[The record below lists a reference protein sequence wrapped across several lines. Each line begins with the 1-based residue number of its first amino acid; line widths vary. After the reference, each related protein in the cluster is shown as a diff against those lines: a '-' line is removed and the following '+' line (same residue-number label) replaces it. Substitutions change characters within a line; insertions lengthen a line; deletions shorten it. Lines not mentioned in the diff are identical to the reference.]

1 MDASCGHCGHV
12 QGDRGQ
18 GVSPPLLNGYGGE
31 WAVKDGAMPIFLR
44 DWSFELAR
52 TSSNH
57 VQYVGH
63 PNKGIPLTDQTF
75 QLIAIVL
82 YLSGMVAIGY
92 FAFRQT
98 KDLDD
103 YMLAGRGLKPGTA
116 ALSAGA
122 SDMSGW
128 LLLGLPG
135 AIYVSGLVE
144 AWIAIGL
151 TIGAWLNWKFVAPR
165 LRSYTFVSKNSITI
179 PSFFENRLKDTSR
192 LLRVV
197 SGVIILVFFT
207 FYVSSGMVAGGV
219 FFEES
224 FGSTF
229 VTGMLIVGGVT
240 LLYTLFGGF
249 LGATLTDVAQ
259 GLLML
264 AALIA
269 VPLVALNAT
278 GGVVATLDSIRE
290 VNPDLLSLT
299 AGGSVLGV
307 ISAAAW
313 GLGYVGQPHIIV
325 RFMAM
330 RTPQDAKAGRRI
342 GIGWMI
348 LTALGAIAT
357 ALIGI
362 AYFQQNPD
370 LDLANPETVFLI
382 LSQTLFHPFIA
393 GLVLAAVLAAIMS
406 TISSQLIVSSSA
418 LVEDLY
424 KIVGKDA
431 APKQLVMLGRIG
443 VLVVAVIA
451 ALIALQQNST
461 ILDLVGFAWAGFG
474 AAFGPVV
481 ILSLYWKKLSTWGTL
496 ASMVTGAVV
505 VFVWG
510 NSALGDTLY
519 EIVPGFAAS
528 MIVAVVVSL
537 ATYKPNAEID
547 AEFELAA
554 EQAHPKYQAPKKVS
568 V

>member
-1 MDASCGHCGHV
+1 MS
-12 QGDRGQ
+12 
-18 GVSPPLLNGYGGE
+18 
-31 WAVKDGAMPIFLR
+31 
-44 DWSFELAR
+44 
-52 TSSNH
+52 
-57 VQYVGH
+57 
-63 PNKGIPLTDQTF
+63 DQTF

-82 YLSGMVAIGY
+82 YFVGMLAIGY

-165 LRSYTFVSKNSITI
+165 LRSYTAVSNNSITI

-219 FFEES
+219 FFENS

-229 VTGMLIVGGVT
+229 LAGMLIVAGVT

-264 AALIA
+264 AALVV
-269 VPLVALNAT
+269 VPVVALGET
-278 GGVVATLDSIRE
+278 GGLGATIDSIRE
-290 VNPDLLSLT
+290 VDPDLLSFT

-313 GLGYVGQPHIIV
+313 GLGYVGQPHILV
-325 RFMAM
+325 RFMAL
-330 RTPQDAKAGRRI
+330 RSPKDAKAGRRI

-348 LTALGAIAT
+348 LTALGAVAT

-370 LDLANPETVFLI
+370 VTLGNPETVFLL
-382 LSQTLFHPFIA
+382 LSQILFHPFVA

-406 TISSQLIVSSSA
+406 TISSQLIVCSSA

-424 KIVGKDA
+424 KIVGKKDA
-431 APKQLVMLGRIG
+431 SPKQMVMLGRLG
-443 VLVVAVIA
+443 VLLVALVA
-451 ALIALQQNST
+451 GLIALNRDAT
-461 ILDLVGFAWAGFG
+461 ILELVGFAWAGFG

-481 ILSLYWKKLSTWGTL
+481 LLSLYWKKLSTWGAL
-496 ASMVTGAVV
+496 AGMVTGAVV
-505 VFVWG
+505 VFIWG
-510 NSALGDTLY
+510 NSPLSATMY

-528 MIVAVVVSL
+528 LLVAVVVSF
-537 ATYKPNAEID
+537 ATYKPSAEID
-547 AEFELAA
+547 TEFDAA
-554 EQAHPKYQAPKKVS
+554 VEQARQDYTEPEKVA

>member
-1 MDASCGHCGHV
+1 MV
-12 QGDRGQ
+12 K
-18 GVSPPLLNGYGGE
+18 SPCFCE
-31 WAVKDGAMPIFLR
+31 TGALSLPG
-44 DWSFELAR
+44 
-52 TSSNH
+52 TSGNH

-82 YLSGMVAIGY
+82 YLVGMVAIGY

-135 AIYVSGLVE
+135 AIYVGGLVE
-144 AWIAIGL
+144 AWMAIGL

-165 LRSYTFVSKNSITI
+165 LRSYTFVSNNSITI
-179 PSFFENRLKDTSR
+179 PSFFENRLKDSSR
-192 LLRVV
+192 LLRIV

-207 FYVSSGMVAGGV
+207 FYVASGMVSGGV
-219 FFEES
+219 FFETS

-229 VTGMLIVGGVT
+229 LTGMLIVGGVT

-259 GLLML
+259 GILML
-264 AALIA
+264 VALIA
-269 VPLVALNAT
+269 IPVVALNAT
-278 GGVVATLDSIRE
+278 GGITATLDSIRE
-290 VNPDLLSLT
+290 FNPDLLSLT
-299 AGGSVLGV
+299 AGGTALGI

-330 RTPQDAKAGRRI
+330 RTPQDATAGRRI

-348 LTALGAIAT
+348 LTALGAVAT

-370 LDLANPETVFLI
+370 LTLADPETVFLM
-382 LSQTLFHPFIA
+382 LAQTLFHPFIA

-424 KIVGKDA
+424 KIVGKKNA
-431 APKQLVMLGRIG
+431 SSKHLVMLGRIG
-443 VLVVAVIA
+443 VLLVAVVAGI
-451 ALIALQQNST
+451 IALNRDTT
-461 ILDLVGFAWAGFG
+461 ILALVGFAWAGFG

-481 ILSLYWKKLSTWGTL
+481 LLSLFWKKLSTWGTL

-505 VFVWG
+505 VFIWG
-510 NSALGDTLY
+510 NSPLAGVMY

-528 MIVAVVVSL
+528 LIVAVVVSL
-537 ATYKPNAEID
+537 LTYKPNAEID
-547 AEFELAA
+547 AEFDLAA
-554 EQAHPKYQAPKKVS
+554 EQAHSKYVAPEKVS